1 MKVELCNDGPFTIIL
16 DENTLHKKNG
26 TAGELSPAVFYS
38 TSQNFQDSF
47 VKNLENVFIKYRNR
61 KKKKNITKKRKI
73 LLLETGKNKYI
84 FLNSHEK
91 ILVILL
97 VDK

>member
-1 MKVELCNDGPFTIIL
+1 MMDRSPSFWMKIL
-16 DENTLHKKNG
+16 LHKKNG
-26 TAGELSPAVFYS
+26 TAGGTVSRRFFTVLLHKIFRILLS
-38 TSQNFQDSF
+38 
-47 VKNLENVFIKYRNR
+47 KNLENVFIKYRNR

-73 LLLETGKNKYI
+73 LLLETGNNKYI
-84 FLNSHEK
+84 FLDFHEK

>member
-1 MKVELCNDGPFTIIL
+1 M
-16 DENTLHKKNG
+16 
-26 TAGELSPAVFYS
+26 S
-38 TSQNFQDSF
+38 
-47 VKNLENVFIKYRNR
+47 KNLENVFIKYRNR

-73 LLLETGKNKYI
+73 LLLETGNNKYI
-84 FLNSHEK
+84 FLDFHEK